1 MSQKLFN
8 LLAFRRYRVSN
19 FVLDRLMLHQNFL
32 ALKMMETDLGNM
44 ELLKKQNT
52 QNMLELREV
61 LGIIMDSFEFDHYGL
76 LVAEGND

>member
-1 MSQKLFN
+1 M
-8 LLAFRRYRVSN
+8 SN
-19 FVLDRLMLHQNFL
+19 FVLDRLMMHQNFL

-61 LGIIMDSFEFDHYGL
+61 LGIVTDAFEFDHYGL